1 MSPGPRRVRGP
12 PRAPH
17 DSEAHPMQRRR
28 RDNGHSLAD
37 LGLILGLIAMVLIVA
52 LYLANGQVSSV
63 LYTVSGS
70 V

>member
-1 MSPGPRRVRGP
+1 
-12 PRAPH
+12 
-17 DSEAHPMQRRR
+17 MQRRR

-37 LGLILGLIAMVLIVA
+37 LGLIFGLIAMVLIVA